1 MSTVRP
7 IQKLAENKKDK
18 AWQDANIDYWTQSC
32 TYVNSYVDNLYK
44 LANGEL
50 DELDYSIYTKPYGDR
65 SGKTANQGF
74 PAKLRNYPII
84 PAIINLLMGEKRD
97 RPIIY
102 NVIVNNEDVVNRK
115 RLDEIQLYKNYS
127 QQLYINELNRLGIKT
142 EEESKELPE
151 LEQLMSDF
159 HKNWSD
165 SRAELGQEILEFII
179 QDKKVKEKF
188 IDGFLDF
195 LVTGCVFTFKEPI
208 RDEVEYQILKIRDT
222 GFIGSNHIKF
232 VEDADAACSRLR
244 LTPSE
249 FVDKFYDIIEEE
261 QAVDLLQWLD
271 TMAYNGSQPYNTNL
285 MMVASDVDNGRNYLG
300 NGFSTSAIKN
310 YPNNPLYNYTVLVE
324 YVTWKGWIHIKELE
338 VTNAYGEVER
348 IEVPFEYKESIED
361 GEVLIRSEWVIQPYE
376 GYRIDSKFFL
386 GFKELTNKR
395 GTFNNP
401 SKSKIGING
410 RIKKMGD
417 FKALSMV
424 ELLAPFQHLYNFGH
438 YKLNF
443 MMSKNKEKLMLMPI
457 GLIPNTDGMDMVD
470 WFYYA
475 DATGMAFFDESHDNI
490 NQIISSIKSIDLS
503 LGNYI
508 NFMYDYIN
516 RIKQEAE
523 ELIGISRQRKGN
535 VNSTDGL
542 GVNQE
547 ANYRSSLITE
557 SYFAEYDEFQET
569 EFNGLLD
576 HSKFAY
582 RNGKKGQYIS
592 SEGRLA
598 LLDIDIDKIDI
609 QSCDYGVRVSSAKKY
624 QLMREKLEHFAEA
637 MAQNGAKGSTLGL
650 ILKAE
655 GNFNKLLDT
664 LSEIEEKEAALAN
677 EQAQADRDN
686 QLQIQQ
692 MMSADKQADRDL
704 KRYEIDTKASTDIE
718 KTLITASAFPDG
730 SEIDVTGLDVN
741 AMETNRLKR
750 EEMSINA
757 LLKHKEINS
766 KNNLENKKISAEL
779 QKANLEATVTR
790 ENMQNDK
797 QIAQINAKNRSKTK
811 AK

>member
-7 IQKLAENKKDK
+7 IQKLAEKDK
-18 AWQDANIDYWTQSC
+18 DRDWQNDNIDYWTQSC

-65 SGKTANQGF
+65 TGKTANQGF

-115 RLDEIQLYKNYS
+115 RLDEIQLYKNYA
-127 QQLYINELNRLGIKT
+127 QQLYINELNRLGVQT
-142 EEESKELPE
+142 DEESKELPE
-151 LEQLMSDF
+151 LEKLMSDF
-159 HKNWSD
+159 NKNWSD

-222 GFIGSNHIKF
+222 GYIGSNHIKF
-232 VEDADAACSRLR
+232 VEDAEAACTRLR

-249 FVDKFYDIIEEE
+249 FVDKFYDIIQEE

-285 MMVASDVDNGRNYLG
+285 MLVANDVDNGRNYLG

-324 YVTWKGWIHIKELE
+324 YVTWKGWIHIKEIE
-338 VTNAYGEVER
+338 VTNIYGEREK

-361 GEVLIRSEWVIQPYE
+361 GEVLIRSEWVCQPYE

-386 GFKELTNKR
+386 GFKPLVNRR
-395 GTFNNP
+395 GSFNNP
-401 SKSKIGING
+401 SKCKLGING
-410 RIKKMGD
+410 RIKKIGD

-457 GLIPNTDGMDMVD
+457 GLIPDTDGMTMQD

-598 LLDIDIDKIDI
+598 LLEVDVNKIDI
-609 QSCDYGVRVSSAKKY
+609 QSCDYGVRVSSSKKY

-664 LSEIEEKEAALAN
+664 LSVIEQQ
-677 EQAQADRDN
+677 EQELLNQQQKADRDN
-686 QLQIQQ
+686 QLQIQE

-718 KTLITASAFPDG
+718 KALITASAFPDG

-741 AMETNRLKR
+741 AMEANRLKR
-750 EEMSINA
+750 EEMGINA
-757 LLKHKEINS
+757 SLKNKELNT
-766 KNNLENKKISAEL
+766 KNNLENKKINADLAKAKL
-779 QKANLEATVTR
+779 QASIDEK
-790 ENMQNDK
+790 NMKNDK
-797 QIAQINAKNRSKTK
+797 EVALINARNRSKQK